1 MPIDVLLPQW
11 GMGMNDGM
19 VVKWLKK
26 EGDAVKKGDPLV
38 EIESSKVN
46 AAVESPADGTLGRIL
61 AHEGVVILVGV
72 KVALLLAPGESASV
86 LPPPVQKATAG
97 TAHVAAGASQ
107 ATAAGSG
114 PSMSQGAAAPGA
126 SAGGAKQVTP
136 IARRIAKEMGVDVE
150 RVSGTG
156 PGGRVTED
164 DVRKAASGAPA
175 AASAS
180 ARPVPPSNIPLK
192 ETIPMTGMRATIARR
207 MTESAQAP
215 MVTLNSHA
223 DVTATMELMAKL
235 VADWR
240 QHRLRPQYQDLVLA
254 AVARALKDHPRAN
267 AHLAGNEIRV
277 FSQINL
283 GVAVA
288 VPDGLIV
295 PVIKDA
301 GPKTLLQIAQTV
313 RELAQKSKSNQL
325 TMDDMTGATFT
336 VTNLGAYDVETFNP
350 LLNPPEIGILGVGRV
365 EERAAVAN
373 GQVQVRS
380 IGHLS
385 LTFDHRA
392 WDGAPAGAFLKSIA
406 GYLKD
411 PVWMAAG

>member
-61 AHEGVVILVGV
+61 VSEGVVILIGV
-72 KVALLLAPGESASV
+72 KIALLLAPGESASA
-86 LPPPVQKATAG
+86 LPPPVLKATAG
-97 TAHVAAGASQ
+97 AGQAA
-107 ATAAGSG
+107 AADSG
-114 PSMSQGAAAPGA
+114 PSTSQGAAAPGA
-126 SAGGAKQVTP
+126 PAGGVAKQATP
-136 IARRIAKEMGVDVE
+136 IARKVAKELGVNIESVA
-150 RVSGTG
+150 GTG

-164 DVRKAASGAPA
+164 DVRKAVSGAPA
-175 AASAS
+175 VVASA
-180 ARPVPPSNIPLK
+180 PVRAAPPSNIPLK

-215 MVTLNSHA
+215 TVTLNSHA
-223 DVTATMELMAKL
+223 DVTAATELMAKL

-283 GVAVA
+283 GVAFA
-288 VPDGLIV
+288 LPDGLIV
-295 PVIKDA
+295 PVIRDA
-301 GPKTLLQIAQTV
+301 GTKTLLQIAQAV
-313 RELAQKSKSNQL
+313 RDLAQKSKSNQL
-325 TMDDMTGATFT
+325 TLDEMTGATFT
-336 VTNLGAYDVETFNP
+336 VTNLGAYDVESFNP
-350 LLNPPEIGILGVGRV
+350 LLNPPEVGILGVGRV
-365 EERAAVAN
+365 EERATVVG
-373 GQVQVRS
+373 GQVLARS
-380 IGHLS
+380 VGHLS

-392 WDGAPAGAFLKSIA
+392 WDGAPAGAFLKGIA

-411 PVWMAAG
+411 PAWMAAG

>member
-46 AAVESPADGTLGRIL
+46 AAVESPSDGTLGRIL
-61 AHEGVVILVGV
+61 VHEGVVVLVGV
-72 KVALLLAPGESASV
+72 KIALLLAAGESASV
-86 LPPPVQKATAG
+86 LPPPVQKAMAG
-97 TAHVAAGASQ
+97 AGHAAAGASQ
-107 ATAAGSG
+107 AAS
-114 PSMSQGAAAPGA
+114 AAPQ
-126 SAGGAKQVTP
+126 SAGVPGAPSGSAKQVTP
-136 IARRIAKEMGVDVE
+136 IARRIAKELGVDVE
-150 RVSGTG
+150 RISGTG

-164 DVRKAASGAPA
+164 DVRKAASGSPAA
-175 AASAS
+175 AASAP

-223 DVTATMELMAKL
+223 DVTATTELMAKL

-301 GPKTLLQIAQTV
+301 GSKTLLQIAQTV

-336 VTNLGAYDVETFNP
+336 VTNLGAYDVESFNP

-365 EERAAVAN
+365 EERAAVTN
-373 GQVQVRS
+373 GQVGVRS

-392 WDGAPAGAFLKSIA
+392 WDGAPAGAFLKGIA

-411 PVWMAAG
+411 PAWMAAG

>member
-46 AAVESPADGTLGRIL
+46 AAVESPSDGTLGRIL
-61 AHEGVVILVGV
+61 VHEGVVVLVGV
-72 KVALLLAPGESASV
+72 KIALLLAAGESASV

-97 TAHVAAGASQ
+97 ASHAA
-107 ATAAGSG
+107 AAGSG
-114 PSMSQGAAAPGA
+114 PSPSQGAGAPVA
-126 SAGGAKQVTP
+126 SAGSAKQVTP

-150 RVSGTG
+150 RVAGTG

-175 AASAS
+175 AAASAP

-223 DVTATMELMAKL
+223 DVTATTELMAKL

-295 PVIKDA
+295 PVIKNA
-301 GPKTLLQIAQTV
+301 GSKTLLQIAQTV

-336 VTNLGAYDVETFNP
+336 VTNLGAYDVESFNP

-365 EERAAVAN
+365 EERVAVVG

-392 WDGAPAGAFLKSIA
+392 WDGAPAGAFLKGIA

-411 PVWMAAG
+411 PAWMAAG